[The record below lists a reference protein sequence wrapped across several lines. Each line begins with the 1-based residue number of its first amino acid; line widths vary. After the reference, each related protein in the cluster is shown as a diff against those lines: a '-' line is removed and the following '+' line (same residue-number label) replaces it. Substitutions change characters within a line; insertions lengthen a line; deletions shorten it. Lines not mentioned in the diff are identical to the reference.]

1 MADRKGTMEGGDH
14 VDDSVPSIESDSP
27 ENILVESAEDSSV
40 PSCEDDS
47 SKSGSQLSSTE
58 PPSIRIE
65 SPSPCAEGADSE
77 SSADASLQ
85 QQQTPSTHLQSRIDV
100 SDRSLLVNALVSPSR
115 PSSQNNPPRF
125 YERSRS
131 VSSRFPYCTKD
142 SPKEHDSFRKDDSPS
157 PTSKLKRKSSTP
169 NQSLELDE
177 SPPST
182 SQALKMDN
190 ESSTPGKCKRT
201 KSQKLCE
208 ESAISRDSSSPE
220 RSASLADVQ
229 VSESGSENSAMPA
242 CLSSPSKSGDSE
254 CLSGAKSTH
263 TPKKLKTG
271 QPDSNEARNIGSKS
285 IGSTDSDEKS
295 SSLSHPSS
303 ESSERNIPSNQPDVS
318 QLASSVPAQPLPEPI
333 FSAETL
339 RSLSQSIANAFL
351 AYSGLPKVAN
361 PPSLPPWVPSFS
373 PNATYFDNPFAVM
386 ETLHKLVQSQH
397 NITDCQSGML
407 RVLDLSLRQRLDG
420 NPQGA
425 ASTSPGTR
433 M

>member
-1 MADRKGTMEGGDH
+1 MEGGDH

-27 ENILVESAEDSSV
+27 ENIVVESADDSSV

-47 SKSGSQLSSTE
+47 SKSASQLSSTE

-77 SSADASLQ
+77 SSADASLK

-115 PSSQNNPPRF
+115 PSSQNNSPRF

-131 VSSRFPYCTKD
+131 VSSRFSYCTKD
-142 SPKEHDSFRKDDSPS
+142 SPKELDSLKKDDSPS
-157 PTSKLKRKSSTP
+157 PTSKLKRKSSMP
-169 NQSLELDE
+169 NRSLELDE

-182 SQALKMDN
+182 PQALKMDN
-190 ESSTPGKCKRT
+190 ESSPGKCKRT

-220 RSASLADVQ
+220 RSPSLADVQ
-229 VSESGSENSAMPA
+229 ISESGPENSAMPA

-303 ESSERNIPSNQPDVS
+303 ESSERNIPSNQPDGS
-318 QLASSVPAQPLPEPI
+318 QLASSVPAQPLSEPI

-339 RSLSQSIANAFL
+339 RSLSQSIANAFF
-351 AYSGLPKVAN
+351 AYSGNPKVAN

-373 PNATYFDNPFAVM
+373 SSTTYFDNPFAVM
-386 ETLHKLVQSQH
+386 ETLHKLVQCQH
-397 NITDCQSGML
+397 NIADCQSGML
-407 RVLDLSLRQRLDG
+407 RVLDLSLRQRLGG